1 MLPIVVSS
9 LVTSSYRGYDSS
21 WYKSCPGPGPST
33 RTAAMAGP
41 GQGGPRLRW
50 TNEDV
55 DMGDW
60 ILPGDY
66 DLNTVR
72 SQADITIYMYNIAT

>member
-1 MLPIVVSS
+1 
-9 LVTSSYRGYDSS
+9 
-21 WYKSCPGPGPST
+21 
-33 RTAAMAGP
+33 MAGP

-60 ILPGDY
+60 LLPGDY

-72 SQADITIYMYNIAT
+72 SHANITISMYNIAT

>member
-1 MLPIVVSS
+1 MVAIAAGIRAARP
-9 LVTSSYRGYDSS
+9 
-21 WYKSCPGPGPST
+21 PAPT

-55 DMGDW
+55 DMADW
-60 ILPGDY
+60 LLPGDY

-72 SQADITIYMYNIAT
+72 S

>member
-1 MLPIVVSS
+1 MVAIAAGIRAAAA
-9 LVTSSYRGYDSS
+9 TGH
-21 WYKSCPGPGPST
+21 T
-33 RTAAMAGP
+33 RSVAMAGP

-60 ILPGDY
+60 LLPGDY

-72 SQADITIYMYNIAT
+72 R

>member
-1 MLPIVVSS
+1 MIAAGIRAALHPA
-9 LVTSSYRGYDSS
+9 
-21 WYKSCPGPGPST
+21 ST

-60 ILPGDY
+60 LLPGDY

-72 SQADITIYMYNIAT
+72 SHADIYLYL

>member
-1 MLPIVVSS
+1 MIAAGIRAAPAPAI
-9 LVTSSYRGYDSS
+9 
-21 WYKSCPGPGPST
+21 T
-33 RTAAMAGP
+33 RTAAMAGS

-60 ILPGDY
+60 LLPGDY

-72 SQADITIYMYNIAT
+72 SQADITKSMYNIAT